1 MQFVV
6 SALLSRGCG
15 VSDVFSPLLP
25 AHLIA
30 LLVHFTQELLTRPGA
45 FHGFLDCDDQL
56 ELPAVAS
63 VGRPVFPGPQALGAP
78 VLLVWLQ
85 GSEAVFHADLVA
97 DLPHLLQGVGSE
109 VQLLSGVRVDGVDD
123 QVGVQV
129 FRIDVC
135 GHQNLAAWEEPLR
148 QLLGDLV
155 CFSRGEIFLRGE
167 GLDVL
172 VEEGSAGLSVEI
184 LGRHETLLCQLRRA
198 VDTGEIAAAGF
209 VHRLFFLGHIA
220 DHPPH
225 GARRLFPLFDVATG
239 RQGRSPNL
247 SL

>member
-6 SALLSRGCG
+6 SALLSRGRG
-15 VSDVFSPLLP
+15 VGDAFSPILP

-30 LLVHFTQELLTRPGA
+30 PLVHFTQEFLPRPGA
-45 FHGFLDCDDQL
+45 LHSFLDCDDQL
-56 ELPAVAS
+56 ELPAVSS
-63 VGRPVFPGPQALGAP
+63 VGRPIFPSPQALGAP

-85 GSEAVFHADLVA
+85 GGEAVLHADLVT
-97 DLPHLLQGVGSE
+97 DLPHLLQGVGGE

-123 QVGVQV
+123 QVRVQV

-148 QLLGDLV
+148 Q
-155 CFSRGEIFLRGE
+155 FLSDFVRFRRRDFLFGGE

-172 VEEGSAGLSVEI
+172 VEEGSVGLSVEV
-184 LGRHETLLCQLRRA
+184 LGCQEAFLRQPRRA
-198 VDTGEIAAAGF
+198 VDTGEVAAAGF
-209 VHRLFFLGHIA
+209 IHRLFLLRHVA

-239 RQGRSPNL
+239 RQGRSPAL